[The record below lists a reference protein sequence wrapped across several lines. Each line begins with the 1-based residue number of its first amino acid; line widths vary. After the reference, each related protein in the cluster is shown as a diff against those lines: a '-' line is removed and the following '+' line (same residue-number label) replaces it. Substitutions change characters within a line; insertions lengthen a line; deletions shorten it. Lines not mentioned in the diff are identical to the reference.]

1 MGLSQPLAE
10 ALAYKTLFEAAKA
23 MTMSKGERLYLNC

>member
-10 ALAYKTLFEAAKA
+10 ALAYKTLFEGASS
-23 MTMSKGERLYLNC
+23 MTINKGERVS